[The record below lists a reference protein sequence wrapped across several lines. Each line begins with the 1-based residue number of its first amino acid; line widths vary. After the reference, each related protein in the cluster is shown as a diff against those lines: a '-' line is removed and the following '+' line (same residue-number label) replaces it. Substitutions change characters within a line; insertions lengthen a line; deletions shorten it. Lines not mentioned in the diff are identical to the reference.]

1 MLIKAPPSYEE
12 RLQTLIESMEHIDLD
27 YTPYMVQVHQS
38 DTLGNLIKLEDF
50 CEYANRNNIDD
61 AGYAL
66 ASVCNQNGISYNNV
80 GFLVDE
86 SSLYDDYEIL
96 SLCSFL
102 SEHGYKTYIQPI
114 SEKSPYYVELER
126 CLTLDESYDYKD
138 SINLQSYCEGS
149 NKAKRF
155 AAIRHKTRKLKSKLS
170 KTDLNEEKAYLIRQ
184 LDKTSKSETDM
195 GEILNL
201 I

>member
-12 RLQTLIESMEHIDLD
+12 RLRTLIESMEHIDLD
-27 YTPYMVQVHQS
+27 YTPYMVQIHQS

-50 CEYANRNNIDD
+50 CEYAKRNSIDD

-66 ASVCNQNGISYNNV
+66 ASVCSQNGISYNNV
-80 GFLVDE
+80 GFLVE
-86 SSLYDDYEIL
+86 ETSLYDNYEL
-96 SLCSFL
+96 LTLGSFL

-126 CLTLDESYDYKD
+126 CLALDEAYDYKD
-138 SINLQSYCEGS
+138 SINLKAYCEGS
-149 NKAKRF
+149 NKPKRF
-155 AAIRHKTRKLKSKLS
+155 AAIRHKSRKLKSKLS
-170 KTDLNEEKAYLIRQ
+170 KTGLNEEKAYLIRQ
-184 LDKTSKSETDM
+184 LDKTLKSETDM
-195 GEILNL
+195 GEVLNL